1 MVDYPPS
8 RFECRKRVNGELVPP
23 LWACF
28 WEVFQSLF
36 DALVTA
42 FDAFFQSVRLQWLC
56 TIGSTKESFE
66 AVGRMVDFPRLSL
79 QVVTQERLRSL
90 RRLLTIVLVLTFVG
104 TGAWLEREV
113 LLRSAAD
120 LWIVSDQVTQGDA
133 IVVLGRGSWSEALRS
148 S

>member
-1 MVDYPPS
+1 
-8 RFECRKRVNGELVPP
+8 
-23 LWACF
+23 
-28 WEVFQSLF
+28 
-36 DALVTA
+36 
-42 FDAFFQSVRLQWLC
+42 
-56 TIGSTKESFE
+56 
-66 AVGRMVDFPRLSL
+66 MVDFPRLSL